1 MNTNRRQFV
10 LGLSTAAV
18 GMVAVRPMA
27 KILGTNEALR
37 VGVIGFGGRGKELIN
52 VIRKQQNARLVALC
66 DADSDVLGKFE
77 PENKDLFRTQ
87 DFRELLDRKDIDAI
101 ASATPNH
108 WHTLI
113 TMLAC
118 QAGKH
123 VYIEKPISHNMFES
137 QQVVKARTKFDRIVQ
152 CGFQNRSDSSL
163 LPFFEQ
169 LHSRVFGKVLHVHG
183 TCHRQ
188 RDPIGKLK
196 ERLVPPAVVDYDKWL
211 GPAADLPILR
221 PRLHYDWHWDFNTGN
236 GDVGNQGPHEWDLMN
251 WALGDTPELPSRICA
266 AGNRF
271 GWNDAGNTPNV
282 MACHGEMNGIPFC
295 FEVVNLKNSID
306 APEGV
311 GVGVIITT
319 EAGTFTG
326 GRGGG
331 RFTFNDGKVV
341 EFKPDP
347 SAGDSTVSHMKNFI
361 DAIASHDRN
370 LQRSECAVAAKSA
383 ALSHMANLSFFLGR
397 DASEGE
403 VQTAFAAEESAG
415 KMTERLLQAPH
426 QFAKNNPNVTVAEP
440 WKLGPVLEFD
450 QQKHAFVGDAA
461 TGANERM
468 SRVYRKNYQLP
479 AV

>member
-1 MNTNRRQFV
+1 MTTNRRQFV
-10 LGLSTAAV
+10 LGLSTAALGV
-18 GMVAVRPMA
+18 VAARPTA
-27 KILGTNEALR
+27 KVLGTNETLR

-52 VIRKQQNARLVALC
+52 VIRKQPNARLVALC
-66 DADSDVLGKFE
+66 DADSNVLGKFE
-77 PENKDLFRTQ
+77 PDNKELFRTQ
-87 DFRELLDRKDIDAI
+87 DYRKLLDRSDIDAI

-152 CGFQNRSDSSL
+152 CGFQNRSDSAL
-163 LPFFEQ
+163 LPFFQQ
-169 LHSRVFGKVLHVHG
+169 LHSDVFGKVLHVHG

-188 RDPIGKLK
+188 RDSIGKLT
-196 ERLVPPAVVDYDKWL
+196 ERLVPPAEVDFDKWL

-251 WALGDTPELPSRICA
+251 WALGDTPELPTRICA

-295 FEVVNLKNSID
+295 FEVVNLKDSIA

-319 EAGTFTG
+319 EAGAFT
-326 GRGGG
+326 
-331 RFTFNDGKVV
+331 
-341 EFKPDP
+341 
-347 SAGDSTVSHMKNFI
+347 
-361 DAIASHDRN
+361 
-370 LQRSECAVAAKSA
+370 
-383 ALSHMANLSFFLGR
+383 
-397 DASEGE
+397 
-403 VQTAFAAEESAG
+403 
-415 KMTERLLQAPH
+415 
-426 QFAKNNPNVTVAEP
+426 
-440 WKLGPVLEFD
+440 
-450 QQKHAFVGDAA
+450 
-461 TGANERM
+461 
-468 SRVYRKNYQLP
+468 
-479 AV
+479 

>member
-1 MNTNRRQFV
+1 MITNRRQFV
-10 LGLSTAAV
+10 LGVSTAAV
-18 GMVAVRPMA
+18 GMLSTRTTA
-27 KILGTNEALR
+27 KIIGLNEQLR
-37 VGVIGFGGRGKELIN
+37 IGVIGFGGRGNELIN
-52 VIRKQQNARLVALC
+52 VIRKQTGARLVALC
-66 DADSDVLGKFE
+66 DADSDVLGRFE
-77 PENKDLFRTQ
+77 PENKELFRTQ
-87 DFRELLDRKDIDAI
+87 DFRELLERKDIDAV

-137 QQVVKARTKFDRIVQ
+137 RQVVAARTKFDRIVQ
-152 CGFQNRSDSSL
+152 CGFQNRSDSAL

-169 LHSRVFGKVLHVHG
+169 LHSNVFGKVQHVHG

-196 ERLVPPAVVDYDKWL
+196 ERLVPPATVDYDKWL

-251 WALGDTPELPSRICA
+251 WALGDTQELPSRICS

-271 GWNDAGNTPNV
+271 GWNDAGNTPNL

-295 FEVVNLKNSID
+295 FEVVNLKNSIE
-306 APEGV
+306 APKGV
-311 GVGVIITT
+311 GVGVIIKT
-319 EAGTFTG
+319 EAGVFAG

-331 RFTFNDGKVV
+331 KFTFDDGKVV
-341 EFKPDP
+341 EFKQDP
-347 SAGDSTVSHMKNFI
+347 SLGDSTVSHMKNFI

-383 ALSHMANLSFFLGR
+383 AMAHMANVSFLLAR
-397 DASEGE
+397 NASEAE
-403 VQTAFAAEESAG
+403 VQEAFSAQKNAGEMTA
-415 KMTERLLQAPH
+415 RLIQAPQ
-426 QFAKNNPNVTVAEP
+426 QFAKNNANVTVTEQ
-440 WKLGPVLEFD
+440 WRLGPVLAFD
-450 QQKHAFVGDAA
+450 NPKHAFVGEASQP
-461 TGANERM
+461 ANERM
-468 SRVYRKNYQLP
+468 SRDYRKNYQLP